1 MFTCSFS
8 TSTFRYLLSLPLNFA
23 FSSSSMCVLSPL
35 GAFFF
40 HTVSSRLV
48 AQRWVLRSCFS
59 PALILSPWLQSTP
72 LGYLTELQTPF
83 CAPQV
88 TGGSVCLENQTQNR
102 DCKGIS
108 ACPSNNSSEKKLAY
122 LYFHFLQPDILT
134 YPVAKAQKLQRKL
147 VLSCFLPFSLRCCPL
162 TSIVQAFFSFSWGV
176 LLKK

>member
-8 TSTFRYLLSLPLNFA
+8 TSTFRYLLPLPLNFA

-48 AQRWVLRSCFS
+48 AQRWVLSSCFS
-59 PALILSPWLQSTP
+59 PAVVLSQRLQSTP

-108 ACPSNNSSEKKLAY
+108 ACPSNNSSEKKVGL
-122 LYFHFLQPDILT
+122 FVF
-134 YPVAKAQKLQRKL
+134 
-147 VLSCFLPFSLRCCPL
+147 PFSTARYLDLPSCQSSKV
-162 TSIVQAFFSFSWGV
+162 TA
-176 LLKK
+176 